1 MNTTSLFSFIRAS
14 LATVSIAATITIS
27 LLPDHANA
35 GALNIDQ
42 SKSSI
47 TVRFKQMDV
56 PILAKFKKFSATI
69 NYNSSKPELSKATV
83 DIDMR
88 GLELPAPEYN
98 DEVQKK
104 DWFNAPQYP
113 LANFVSTTM
122 KQIAPGKLE
131 VNGILTI
138 KGRKQNV
145 QFPLSIKTEGKQQSF
160 EGTLNIK
167 RLAFL
172 IGEGEWKDTSMV
184 ADDVSIQF
192 RIFTQ

>member
-1 MNTTSLFSFIRAS
+1 MNTHFHFPLIRIAFMTAAMSLC
-14 LATVSIAATITIS
+14 
-27 LLPDHANA
+27 LLSNHANSA
-35 GALNIDQ
+35 ALNVDQ

-56 PILAKFKKFSATI
+56 PILAKFKKFAATI
-69 NYNSSKPELSKATV
+69 DYNSAKPELSKATV

-88 GLELPAPEYN
+88 GLDLPAPEYN

-113 LANFVSTTM
+113 LANFASTTM
-122 KQIAPGKLE
+122 KLVAPGKLE
-131 VNGILTI
+131 VSGILTI
-138 KGRKQNV
+138 KGRKQSV
-145 QFPLSIKTEGKQQSF
+145 QFPLLIKTEGKQLSF

-167 RLAFL
+167 RLAFQ

-192 RIFTQ
+192 KIFTQ